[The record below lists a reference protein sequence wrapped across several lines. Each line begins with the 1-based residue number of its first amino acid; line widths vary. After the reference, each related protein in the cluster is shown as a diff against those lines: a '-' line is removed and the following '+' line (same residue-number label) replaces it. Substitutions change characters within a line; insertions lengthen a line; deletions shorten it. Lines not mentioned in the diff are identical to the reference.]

1 MRFYSMRRRGV
12 FILGVGVIKE
22 YDLLQRY
29 YLYHRVLVVV
39 GPYEFGIEKKCYIN
53 KGDK

>member
-12 FILGVGVIKE
+12 FILGVGAIKQ
-22 YDLLQRY
+22 YDILERY
-29 YLYHRVLVVV
+29 YFYYRVLVVV

-53 KGDK
+53 KEDK